1 MKVLDCVVAN
11 AHHPDR
17 LDPRLILL
25 GKSLPTAV
33 RRLRRLL
40 RPVPRKRE
48 GRLFRVTELLEH
60 DPFAAAGLRAH
71 THAGRQDRTKF
82 RNQVL
87 KPLVKAGWLEM
98 TVPDKPTSSRQKYR
112 TTEAGRQTLGDVL

>member
-40 RPVPRKRE
+40 RPVLRKRE
-48 GRLFRVTELLEH
+48 GGLFRVAGLLEH
-60 DPFAAAGLRAH
+60 DPFAAAGVQAYAY
-71 THAGRQDRTKF
+71 AGAVAT
-82 RNQVL
+82 
-87 KPLVKAGWLEM
+87 
-98 TVPDKPTSSRQKYR
+98 
-112 TTEAGRQTLGDVL
+112 